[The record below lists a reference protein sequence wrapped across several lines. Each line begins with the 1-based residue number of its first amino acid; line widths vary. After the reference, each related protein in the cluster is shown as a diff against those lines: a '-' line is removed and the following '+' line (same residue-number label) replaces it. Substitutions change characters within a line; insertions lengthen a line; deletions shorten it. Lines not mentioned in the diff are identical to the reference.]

1 MVDRALVTLLGQREL
16 FPDFV
21 VGKNFDVLY
30 VNRGAMALAEVLA
43 HGSPPELVGLLTAFE
58 CYDGIP
64 EARERQQPVDRQT
77 PVLILNIV
85 QASLK
90 LSFFIT
96 VATLGMPLE
105 VALQEIKIESHFAAG
120 YATRRFF
127 MDS

>member
-77 PVLILNIV
+77 PVLTLNIV

-105 VALQEIKIESHFAAG
+105 VALQEIKIATHFPAG
-120 YATRRFF
+120 YSTRRFF